1 MIRCVVKGD
10 FKKTTG
16 FLNKL
21 KKLDLE
27 HILKKYAEEGVDA
40 LSSAT
45 PVRTG
50 KTAASW
56 SYEIVKEKDQIS
68 IYWRNSNLVNQVPI
82 VLLLDMGHA
91 TQSGSFVSGR
101 HFISPAIQPVFD
113 QIAEAAW
120 KEVMKQK

>member
-16 FLNKL
+16 FLNRL

-27 HILKKYAEEGVDA
+27 HVLKKYAEEGVEA

>member
-27 HILKKYAEEGVDA
+27 HILKKYAEEGVEA

-91 TQSGSFVSGR
+91 TQSGRFVSGR

>member
-1 MIRCVVKGD
+1 MIRCIVKGD

-27 HILKKYAEEGVDA
+27 HVLKKYAEEGVEA

>member
-91 TQSGSFVSGR
+91 TQSGRFVSGR

-120 KEVMKQK
+120 KEVMKHK

>member
-1 MIRCVVKGD
+1 MIRCAVKGD

-27 HILKKYAEEGVDA
+27 HVLKRYAEEGVDA

-68 IYWRNSNLVNQVPI
+68 IYWRNSNMVNQVPI

-91 TQSGSFVSGR
+91 TQSGGFISGR

-120 KEVMKQK
+120 KEVMKHK

>member
-27 HILKKYAEEGVDA
+27 HVLKKYAEEGVEA

-91 TQSGSFVSGR
+91 TQSGSFISGR

>member
-27 HILKKYAEEGVDA
+27 HVLKKYAEEGVEA

>member
-1 MIRCVVKGD
+1 MIRCIVKGD

-27 HILKKYAEEGVDA
+27 HILKKYAEEGVEA